1 VTVAEIGPVQLI
13 AFGFGP
19 QTTFEGRIMD
29 ELAQL
34 EEQATIRILD
44 LLFVL
49 KDADTQE
56 LVALD
61 YQGEDLG
68 AIVGALL
75 GFRFEDDG
83 DRPAADAEAETHAL
97 GLSAE
102 QIEAMAGSLDPGSSA
117 AFLLIEHVWAR
128 SLERAIRETGGVPIG
143 EGFLSLEAIALVAPE
158 LGAMAK
164 ALDELRAEA
173 GASASNDPEESP
185 MGLGG
190 GGGGLAAARAGMRV
204 RSGQQYRTMARMER
218 RRSAV

>member
-1 VTVAEIGPVQLI
+1 MTEIGPVQLV

-19 QTTFEGRIMD
+19 QAEFEGRIMD
-29 ELAQL
+29 ELARL

-49 KDADTQE
+49 KDAETEE

-83 DRPAADAEAETHAL
+83 DRPAADADADAHAF
-97 GLSAE
+97 GLSSE
-102 QIEAMAGSLDPGSSA
+102 QIEAMAGSLEPGSSA
-117 AFLLIEHVWAR
+117 AFLLIEHVWA
-128 SLERAIRETGGVPIG
+128 LDLKRAIRETGGVPLG
-143 EGFLSLEAIALVAPE
+143 EGFLTPETIALVAPE
-158 LGAMAK
+158 LGAMAE

-173 GASASNDPEESP
+173 GAPASD
-185 MGLGG
+185 
-190 GGGGLAAARAGMRV
+190 
-204 RSGQQYRTMARMER
+204 
-218 RRSAV
+218 